1 MDTRSIRAVRRL
13 ALALFLAGGL
23 GGCAVYAPPYAA
35 YDPYYSYP
43 AYSYPAYGYPAYV
56 GPPIALDF
64 GFGYYEHRHS
74 HGHGYH
80 GKHQGWRSHGWA
92 GRGGGGWGHRGWYGR
107 GRR

>member
-43 AYSYPAYGYPAYV
+43 TYGYPTYV
-56 GPPIALDF
+56 GPPVSLDL

-74 HGHGYH
+74 YRGHH
-80 GKHQGWRSHGWA
+80 HGWRSHGW
-92 GRGGGGWGHRGWYGR
+92 GGGGGGWGHRGGGWRHGR
-107 GRR
+107 GRH